1 MSPWSTSDIRPSYL
15 PYSPVRQSSGDDVM
29 PGRHHRTDSGSSTNT
44 DLESGYAKEGMLSTV
59 KSYAGHYAGR
69 ARRQR
74 RPLLVVSA
82 FGAVVCFSLLILGS
96 FSVYSNYLPSRV
108 SLSFGDVDPISDNGE
123 ASDDVGVNDETFD
136 LSNGII
142 PLRDDPTHI
151 VLPVREPHPRPSPLL
166 TPYEPRPPLDM
177 LTEFFMTGLIKN
189 ADPATHVQSQMDLVY
204 MYVNSSSDYFLA
216 GKAAKMAE
224 EGLADNA
231 KGHGK
236 HFRDNGELRGS
247 MRSGALAFGERIRN
261 IHLITGAFDIP
272 DESKPK
278 IVPSD
283 DELARLGVN
292 TSDVTGWKVGQIPDW
307 LDYENRGNV
316 KYHVHPD
323 IYHLPRD
330 DDGRLPP
337 SIADEDEVVWRAKA
351 LPTFNSFEI
360 ETRVGWVD
368 GLSDNL

>member
-1 MSPWSTSDIRPSYL
+1 M
-15 PYSPVRQSSGDDVM
+15 
-29 PGRHHRTDSGSSTNT
+29 

-82 FGAVVCFSLLILGS
+82 FGAVVCFSVLILGS
-96 FSVYSNYLPSRV
+96 FSVYNRYLPNRV
-108 SLSFGDVDPISDNGE
+108 STGFDNVDPISDS
-123 ASDDVGVNDETFD
+123 AADTLALHDATFD
-136 LSNGII
+136 PSEGIL
-142 PLRDDPTHI
+142 PLRDDRTH
-151 VLPVREPHPRPSPLL
+151 LLMPVRERRKPAPKLL
-166 TPYEPRPPLDM
+166 TPCEPRPPLDM

-189 ADPATHVQSQMDLVY
+189 ADPATHVPHQMDIVY
-204 MYVNSSSDYFLA
+204 MYVNSSSEYFLA
-216 GKAAKMAE
+216 GKDAKMVE
-224 EGLADNA
+224 EGLATKA

-261 IHLITGAFDIP
+261 IHLLTGAFDIP
-272 DESKPK
+272 DDAKASV
-278 IVPSD
+278 IPSD

-307 LDYENRGNV
+307 LDYENRANV
-316 KYHVHPD
+316 KYHVHQD
-323 IYHLPRD
+323 VFNLPRD
-330 DDGRLPP
+330 NDGRLPP
-337 SIADEDEVVWRAKA
+337 SIADENEEQWRAKA

-360 ETRVGWVD
+360 ETRVGWID
-368 GLSDNL
+368 DLSDNL